1 MPRHPAPAPA
11 ASDGEAVSL
20 LPASGVTG
28 ETGGAGDGPVATG
41 EGPAR
46 SGWGRRARSSKAGA
60 RQGGRRHRGWGWALG
75 LIAPTVL
82 VGFWALASAAGW
94 ISPRLLPSPADVGR
108 AGWAFVAGEGG
119 ATFPGVTPFEG
130 AAGRH
135 VSASVRRWLVAYAL
149 AVVVGLGVGLG
160 IGLSRLGARLFDPMV
175 QALRS
180 IPVTAWLPIAL
191 VWFGLG
197 EGAARYLVFVGA
209 VFPIIVATADS
220 TSRVPAI
227 LVDTARML
235 GTPRRSLA
243 RRVYLPAALPGIV
256 TGLRLGLTL
265 GWMSVIVG
273 ELTGTDSGVG
283 AMMFAAREVG
293 RLDQIIVGMIT
304 FAVIG
309 LLGDVTL
316 RAATRRFVA
325 WADR

>member
-1 MPRHPAPAPA
+1 VPA
-11 ASDGEAVSL
+11 L
-20 LPASGVTG
+20 
-28 ETGGAGDGPVATG
+28 
-41 EGPAR
+41 
-46 SGWGRRARSSKAGA
+46 
-60 RQGGRRHRGWGWALG
+60 
-75 LIAPTVL
+75 L
-82 VGFWALASAAGW
+82 VGVWALASAAGW

-108 AGWAFVAGEGG
+108 AGWDFVAGEGG

-135 VSASVRRWLVAYAL
+135 ISASVRRWLSAYVL
-149 AVVVGLGVGLG
+149 AVGAGLGVGLG
-160 IGLSRLGARLFDPMV
+160 IGLSRTGARLFDPLV

-180 IPVTAWLPIAL
+180 VPVTAWLPIAL

-220 TSRVPAI
+220 TSRVPAM
-227 LVDTARML
+227 LVDSARML

-243 RRVYLPAALPGIV
+243 HRVYLPAALPGIV

-273 ELTGTDSGVG
+273 ELTGTDRGVG

-304 FAVIG
+304 FALIG
-309 LLGDVTL
+309 LLGDVVL
-316 RAATRRFVA
+316 RAATRPFVA
-325 WADR
+325 WSDR